1 MTNLKDVY
9 NVEHQTYGFEAVTS
23 PKKRSFTGTTAY
35 SSMENEQ
42 ASYESSKAKYE
53 ANQTT
58 RTIDKTDSIVDT
70 VIDKFVTRAKF
81 GKTKYGTDL
90 DRQDLSV
97 AEWLD
102 HAIEEH
108 MDAILYLNKLKTI
121 IVGKDG
127 KVQESNK

>member
-1 MTNLKDVY
+1 MTKNNEVY
-9 NVEHQTYGFEAVTS
+9 NVDHQTFGFEAVTA
-23 PKKRSFTGTTAY
+23 PPRFKEEK
-35 SSMENEQ
+35 Q
-42 ASYESSKAKYE
+42 AYESSKAKYE
-53 ANQTT
+53 ANQKT

-70 VIDKFVTRAKF
+70 VIDKFVSRAKF

-108 MDAILYLNKLKTI
+108 MDAILYLNKLKEI

>member
-1 MTNLKDVY
+1 MTKIKEVY
-9 NVEHQTYGFEAVTS
+9 NVEHETFGFEAVTA
-23 PKKRSFTGTTAY
+23 PPRYREDKA
-35 SSMENEQ
+35 
-42 ASYESSKAKYE
+42 AYESSKAKYE
-53 ANQTT
+53 ANQRT

-108 MDAILYLNKLKTI
+108 MDAILYLNKLKEI
-121 IVGKDG
+121 IVGKNG
-127 KVQESNK
+127 QIQESNK

>member
-1 MTNLKDVY
+1 MTNNKEIYDV
-9 NVEHQTYGFEAVTS
+9 TFGFDAITAPYGKEYEAG
-23 PKKRSFTGTTAY
+23 KA
-35 SSMENEQ
+35 
-42 ASYESSKAKYE
+42 AYESTKAKYE
-53 ANQTT
+53 ANQQT
-58 RTIDKTDSIVDT
+58 RTIKKTDSIVDS
-70 VIDKFVTRAKF
+70 VIDKFVSRASF
-81 GKTKYGTDL
+81 GKNKYGTDL

-97 AEWLD
+97 VEWLD